1 MKNSMLLPVSLQ
13 DIQYFLAIV
22 QFNTLNKAADYLNV
36 TQPLLSKRMRFLQDT
51 IGITLFKHSNRNI
64 VLTPSGKLL
73 YKEWGQII
81 QSNVAQSLCL
91 IFSNLASETK
101 PEES

>member
-22 QFNTLNKAADYLNV
+22 QFNTLIKAADYLNV

-64 VLTPSGKLL
+64 VLTPAGKLL
-73 YKEWGQII
+73 YKEWGQIERLPKNI
-81 QSNVAQSLCL
+81 VYLANLPAIAYC
-91 IFSNLASETK
+91 FS
-101 PEES
+101 